1 MSNTILSK
9 RNSGMRS
16 SAAIAAALLSSVSFA
31 GTAIAQTAP
40 AAEPEAATAEAPAA
54 SGDIVVTAR
63 RKSENILKTPIS
75 IKALTSAELQA
86 KGVQT
91 IQDIAASTPGLN
103 VQQAATQ
110 GGRADRSFSS
120 IQLRGFVPSTSAAQ
134 TTSIFIDGAPVSVA
148 TGLQAITNPE
158 RIEVIKGPQS
168 ALFGRQT
175 FAGAINVVTKAPAD
189 HLTGSVT
196 LMGGT
201 HANYGAQGDI
211 SAPIIDDVLSVR
223 AGFNVFGKHGSY
235 KNTLG
240 DGATLGDQSTKSGT
254 LAILFKP
261 TSNLT
266 FKAFGLLT
274 KLKDGAP
281 ANGLISA
288 YSTPAGQNLVIG
300 QSNCNITASNG
311 IAHPFFCGV
320 APGLSAVAPSANTA
334 TTAAIS
340 KFLANSANRVLSP
353 DMGVKGYG
361 LVNQYYH
368 IHLNADWA
376 LGGGVTLSS
385 LTAWNAEQKSEL
397 ADLDNYYSSSVPS
410 ATNPEGFYNY
420 PFLIEGKS
428 RDFSQ
433 EFRGTFENGGPLH
446 ASAGGSYLVQRNQ
459 SSNGAEPSNVYTLS
473 GAAQSRTYG
482 LFGSVGYDFSSHF
495 TLSGDAR
502 YQIDKLYAF
511 AGATGY
517 TDGATGAF
525 TPYNGLIASKVYRTF
540 LPRVIAQ
547 YNFSPLAMLYASY
560 SKGVNPG
567 AFNTTFSSSKEP
579 QVRAEAARLGYK
591 IAVDPEKIT
600 NYEVGT
606 KGRIGN
612 FMRYDAA
619 AYLAI
624 WTNQI
629 QSQSSFVIENGS
641 GPSVIGTQ
649 LQVVAAVNSGAV
661 RVWGLEG
668 NTSFDLAKGLELD
681 LAGAYTKTYILS
693 ASNPTV
699 SAFYNIT
706 NFRGKENPFVSKY
719 SASASLA
726 YTHPINPNADGFGRI
741 DFEYKSGGWA
751 DIANVVRAPDL
762 TQFNLRAGVRTKA
775 VTIEGYVT
783 NLFNNRAYY
792 SVGSTAVLISGVNTG
807 TAQYSGLI
815 AALRDLRTMGV
826 RGTFNF

>member
-1 MSNTILSK
+1 MKNRTSSSVHHLNVRSKTVFVLS
-9 RNSGMRS
+9 
-16 SAAIAAALLSSVSFA
+16 LLSSVSLA
-31 GTAIAQTAP
+31 GGAFAQTAP
-40 AAEPEAATAEAPAA
+40 TASEADTAKA

-75 IKALTSAELQA
+75 IKALTSEELKA
-86 KGVQT
+86 KGIQT
-91 IQDIAASTPGLN
+91 IQDIASSTPGLN

-110 GGRADRSFSS
+110 GGRADRSFNS

-175 FAGAINVVTKAPAD
+175 FAGAINVVTKTPSD
-189 HLTGSVT
+189 DLTGS
-196 LMGGT
+196 LSLSGGT
-201 HANYGAQGDI
+201 RANYAVEGDV
-211 SAPIIDDVLSVR
+211 SAPIIRDVLSVR
-223 AGFNVFGKHGSY
+223 ASINVFGKHGSY
-235 KNTLG
+235 RNVFLPG
-240 DGATLGDQSTKSGT
+240 ETLGDQTTKSGS

-274 KLKDGAP
+274 ELKDGP
-281 ANGLISA
+281 AATGLISA

-300 QSNCNITASNG
+300 QSNCTITSSTGVRN
-311 IAHPFFCGV
+311 PFFCGV
-320 APGLSAVAPSANTA
+320 APPLSALAPSANTA
-334 TTAAIS
+334 TTAAIA
-340 KFLANSANRVLSP
+340 KFLARADNRVILP
-353 DMGVKGYG
+353 EDGVQGYG
-361 LVNQYYH
+361 LVNQFYH

-385 LTAWNAEQKSEL
+385 LTAWNAELKSEL

-410 ATNPEGFYNY
+410 ATNPEGFYNF
-420 PFLIEGKS
+420 PFLIDSRS

-433 EFRGTFENGGPLH
+433 EFRGTFENGGALH
-446 ASAGGSYLVQRNQ
+446 ASVGGSYLVQRNQ
-459 SSNGAEPSNVYTLS
+459 TSNGSEPSNLMTLN

-482 LFGSVGYDFSSHF
+482 VFGSLGYDFSSHF

-511 AGATGY
+511 AGGAGFTN
-517 TDGATGAF
+517 GATLAF
-525 TPYNGLIASKVYRTF
+525 TPNGGLIASKVYRNF

-547 YNFSPLAMLYASY
+547 YNFSPRAMAYASY

-567 AFNTTFSSSKEP
+567 AFNTSFPASKEP
-579 QVRAEAARLGYK
+579 QVRAEAARLGFK

-600 NYEVGT
+600 NYEIGT
-606 KGRIGN
+606 KGRIAG

-629 QSQSSFVIENGS
+629 QSQSSIVIEDGS
-641 GPSVIGTQ
+641 GPSVIGSP
-649 LQVVAAVNSGAV
+649 LQVVANVNSGAV
-661 RVWGLEG
+661 RVWGLEA
-668 NTSFDLAKGLELD
+668 NTGFDLTRGLTLD

-693 ASNPTV
+693 ASNPTI
-699 SAFYNIT
+699 SGFYNIPSAG
-706 NFRGKENPFVSKY
+706 FRGKENPFVSKY

-726 YTHPINPNADGFGRI
+726 YTRPISNTVDGFGRI
-741 DFEYKSGGWA
+741 DFTYKSGGYA
-751 DIANVVRAPDL
+751 DIANVVRSPDL
-762 TQFNLRAGVRTKA
+762 TQFNLRAGLRTKS
-775 VTIEGYVT
+775 VSIEGYVT

-792 SVGSTAVLISGVNTG
+792 NVGSAAIQINGVNTG

-815 AALRDLRTMGV
+815 AALRELRTVGI